1 MSFLL
6 RETCRY
12 YGGRLCGV
20 MPSPVKKEP
29 EHGKCDKPAT
39 TIVRIL
45 MTEVAGHSD
54 TSMSILKKSLKLR
67 IGQRNMLVFAMIAR
81 RL

>member
-1 MSFLL
+1 M
-6 RETCRY
+6 
-12 YGGRLCGV
+12 CGV
-20 MPSPVKKEP
+20 TPSSLLDVICGQKKP
-29 EHGKCDKPAT
+29 EHGKCNKPST
-39 TIVRIL
+39 TIFSTL

-67 IGQRNMLVFAMIAR
+67 IGQRNMLVFALMAR